1 MFDNLKGYL
10 SDCNPKKKNTKKGS
24 INPSSPKNDQNLF
37 SPNHINTTSG
47 TKVTRINKMITN
59 EKVL

>member
-10 SDCNPKKKNTKKGS
+10 SDCNPKKKNTIKGS
-24 INPSSPKNDQNLF
+24 INPSSPKNDQNQF

-47 TKVTRINKMITN
+47 TKVTRINKVITN